1 MGQGGSGLR
10 TSAAGLGGSGGG
22 FFSRADP
29 LAVGST
35 SHLHGGLGLGL
46 GGSSGGLPTLSP
58 LGVASSSLSSP
69 YFFENRPLRG
79 SGSSTSE
86 EFIPKTYNDNK
97 RSAPMAGESFFH
109 GMPAERD
116 TYGGGLYNGASG
128 GSGYGDSRPYDPYL
142 DTTKERLMIRG
153 ERLPSSSTSSS
164 SMRDSDLGSFTPRE
178 KDRRKE
184 REQGRVSR
192 EDKEMM
198 RLRRDKD
205 PLASSSL
212 SSLSSSSSS
221 SSSALPLQDDTGR
234 QDARDKNESRED
246 STSRDPRKSALG
258 PTGGGDESLRNSTDL
273 ALRADR
279 VQAGEGPSAYESTKP
294 LSASGSALSRDRYA
308 TCRSMNCSCFCDTHV
323 IGL

>member
-1 MGQGGSGLR
+1 
-10 TSAAGLGGSGGG
+10 
-22 FFSRADP
+22 
-29 LAVGST
+29 
-35 SHLHGGLGLGL
+35 
-46 GGSSGGLPTLSP
+46 
-58 LGVASSSLSSP
+58 
-69 YFFENRPLRG
+69 
-79 SGSSTSE
+79 
-86 EFIPKTYNDNK
+86 
-97 RSAPMAGESFFH
+97 MAGEPFFH

-116 TYGGGLYNGASG
+116 TYGGGLYNGVSG

-142 DTTKERLMIRG
+142 DTTKERPMIGRG
-153 ERLPSSSTSSS
+153 ERLASSSTSSS

-234 QDARDKNESRED
+234 QDTRDKNESRED
-246 STSRDPRKSALG
+246 STSRDPRKAALG
-258 PTGGGDESLRNSTDL
+258 PSGGGDESLRNSTDL

-279 VQAGEGPSAYESTKP
+279 VQAAEGSSAYESTKP
-294 LSASGSALSRDRYA
+294 LSVSGSALSRDRSQLRPRREVESA
-308 TCRSMNCSCFCDTHV
+308 SKRSTSPREARENVEHRKRRDSSSARESKSAYCMHLQCYSLLFLSLT
-323 IGL
+323 LFSF